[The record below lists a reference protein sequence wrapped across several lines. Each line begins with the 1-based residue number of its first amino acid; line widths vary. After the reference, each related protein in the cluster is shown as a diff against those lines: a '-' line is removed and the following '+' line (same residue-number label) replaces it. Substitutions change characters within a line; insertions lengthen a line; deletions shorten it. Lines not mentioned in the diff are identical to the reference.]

1 MYFFLKVPWSGRP
14 LKRGLA
20 SGVDTGGTGS
30 RGQQR
35 VGHGDRA
42 SMYVACD
49 PSHRECSTVIIVIS
63 RVLGQEMVSE
73 TLSNIKLR
81 SHQNIV
87 PHAMKKRCYGDA
99 IIDTERYVQ

>member
-73 TLSNIKLR
+73 TLFIKYK
-81 SHQNIV
+81 I
-87 PHAMKKRCYGDA
+87 KKPPKYSATCHEKTVLWRCNY
-99 IIDTERYVQ
+99 

>member
-1 MYFFLKVPWSGRP
+1 
-14 LKRGLA
+14 
-20 SGVDTGGTGS
+20 
-30 RGQQR
+30 
-35 VGHGDRA
+35 
-42 SMYVACD
+42 
-49 PSHRECSTVIIVIS
+49 
-63 RVLGQEMVSE
+63 VLGQEMVSE